1 MSDYDEFV
9 KRMGSFDMELS
20 LDDIGE
26 GNTEDDTLK
35 HYGVKGMKWGVRKS
49 VSGYKRAGMVTKKRQ
64 LAKDKKDLAKVQS
77 GKGRSV
83 GFTKSVQKK
92 RKPKEKERDR
102 VKKMTNE
109 ELQAVNKRMQLEQQY
124 SQLKKQTQVVSTG
137 RRVVTDF
144 ANGTGTATRG
154 AVQGAIAATIVK
166 VGKDAIVKGL
176 KAARK

>member
-1 MSDYDEFV
+1 MSDYDEFA

-26 GNTEDDTLK
+26 DIPKPKELK

-64 LAKDKKDLAKVQS
+64 LAKDKKDL
-77 GKGRSV
+77 
-83 GFTKSVQKK
+83 
-92 RKPKEKERDR
+92 ERDR

-109 ELQAVNKRMQLEQQY
+109 DLQVANKRMQLERQY

-144 ANGTGTATRG
+144 VNGTGTATKG

-176 KAARK
+176 KAAR